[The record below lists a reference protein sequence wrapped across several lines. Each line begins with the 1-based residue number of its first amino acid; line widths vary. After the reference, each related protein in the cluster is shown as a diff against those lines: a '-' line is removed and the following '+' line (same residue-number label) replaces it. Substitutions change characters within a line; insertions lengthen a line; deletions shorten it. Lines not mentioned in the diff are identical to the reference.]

1 MPNRSGGAAEIAIG
15 GKMKKVL
22 SILALSLVV
31 FGGLFAAP
39 KPLTVVWYP
48 NNSGEDWKAGRQALD
63 DLISKATG
71 SPVNDKLTTDY
82 VIAIEAIA
90 TGNAALCYPGAVGY
104 IQASQKNP
112 KVVPLV
118 TTSSPKGTLDDS
130 IYYSRIA
137 VRVGDA
143 AQYLKNGVYS
153 IDNIKGKTM
162 SFVSSSST
170 SGFMVPATLIK
181 SSFSKQ
187 MGWIPEMKVEDLFLE
202 GGSDK
207 FFSNVVF
214 GQSHQGSIYN
224 VLAGKA
230 DVCAVDDEDVDSYFD
245 LVSGKANTAGA
256 VYVVKPGAEAPFDT
270 VPGAAFVVLTAATVR
285 QAPIIVNRDL
295 ITDAQFKALRAAFT
309 ADSTSNNPKIF
320 TPKDY
325 KDDSGAAFKGL
336 WKKTDKE
343 RFLAVDAVWYND
355 IRALMK

>member
-1 MPNRSGGAAEIAIG
+1 
-15 GKMKKVL
+15 MKKVFVVFV
-22 SILALSLVV
+22 LALVV

-39 KPLTVVWYP
+39 KPLTVIWYP
-48 NNSGEDWKAGRQALD
+48 NNSGEDWKAARVALD

-71 SPVNDKLTTDY
+71 APVIDKLTTDY
-82 VIAIEAIA
+82 VIAIEGIA
-90 TGNAALCYPGAVGY
+90 TGNAAICYPGATGY

-118 TTSSPKGTLDDS
+118 TVSSSKGTLDDS
-130 IYYSRIA
+130 VYYSRIA
-137 VRVGDA
+137 VRVGDTA
-143 AQYLKNGVYS
+143 KYLKNGGYS
-153 IDNIKGKTM
+153 LDNIKGKTM

-170 SGFMVPATLIK
+170 SGFVVPATLIK

-187 MGWIPEMKVEDLFLE
+187 MGWTPELKVEDLLLE

-230 DVCAVDDEDVDSYFD
+230 DVCAVDDVDVDSYFD
-245 LVSGKANTAGA
+245 LVSGKANSPGA
-256 VYVVKPGAEAPFDT
+256 VYVVKQGAAAPFDT
-270 VPGAAFVVLTAATVR
+270 VPGASFIVLTASTVR
-285 QAPIIVNRDL
+285 QAPIIVNKDL
-295 ITDAQFKALRAAFT
+295 LTDAQFKALRAAFT
-309 ADSTSNNPKIF
+309 SDSTTNNPKIF
-320 TPKDY
+320 VPKDF
-325 KDDSGAAFKGL
+325 KDESGAAYKGL

-343 RFLAVDAVWYND
+343 RFLSVDATWYDD